1 MLRFKPYRHRRNND
15 YLKEYNIINS
25 AVGLLAIT
33 TIITGILTNI
43 FILKYLKEIDSSE
56 LFIESISNNF
66 SAIFIPI
73 SIAIFFYLFLMN
85 SLPIRSF
92 LTVKRNKHYSKNKP
106 YIEIICL
113 IEIIFIPLISIAL
126 MEGGWKLLIITSP
139 IILTYFFLLYSIKQ
153 SIEFFTYFS
162 FTIFIFLISPIIII
176 IFYGG
181 INNLTIEKMAFLYFI
196 FMGFSFSLN
205 RTYLLDMNKNKR
217 YPACFY
223 LLLSVTSIFFIYA
236 SPFESFKIDIVRD
249 SLRTI
254 GIIDNN
260 SKTYFIEK
268 EFIQKSLENTHILT
282 VTKPTK
288 IESYKAYCGKIYWKS
303 NTKVV
308 FKKMNDNEY
317 IRIPK
322 DKIYEFQ
329 GKHILCE
336 IDFLITK

>member
-1 MLRFKPYRHRRNND
+1 MLPFKPYRHRKNND

-25 AVGLLAIT
+25 TVGILAIT
-33 TIITGILTNI
+33 AIITGILTNA

-73 SIAIFFYLFLMN
+73 SIVIFYSLFLMN

-92 LTVKRNKHYSKNKP
+92 FAVKRNNNYSKNRL

-113 IEIIFIPLISIAL
+113 MEIIFIPLISIVL
-126 MEGGWKLLIITSP
+126 IKGGWELLIITLP
-139 IILTYFFLLYSIKQ
+139 IISTYFFLLHSIRQ
-153 SIEFFTYFS
+153 SIEFFPYFC
-162 FTIFIFLISPIIII
+162 FTISIFLISPIIII
-176 IFYGG
+176 IFDGD

-196 FMGFSFSLN
+196 FMGFSFFLN
-205 RTYLLDMNKNKR
+205 NTYLLNIKKHKR
-217 YPACFY
+217 APVRFY
-223 LLLSVTSIFFIYA
+223 LLSSVTIIFA
-236 SPFESFKIDIVRD
+236 VSTSPFEIFKIDIVRN
-249 SLRTI
+249 SLRSI

-268 EFIQKSLENTHILT
+268 TFIQKSLKNTHSLT
-282 VTKPTK
+282 NTKPTNT
-288 IESYKAYCGKIYWKS
+288 EQYKAYCGKIYWKS
-303 NTKVV
+303 NTEVV
-308 FKKMNDNEY
+308 FKQMNDNEY

-322 DKIYEFQ
+322 DKVYEFQ